1 MRVIAEIPHSKYKIQ
16 LFSYNAKYLL
26 KIELD
31 EYEQIYKIN
40 ELDVLGIEELKSMI
54 TEELLENALQRFI
67 SMRTDWL
74 KAFKNKK

>member
-54 TEELLENALQRFI
+54 TEELLENSLQRFI

-74 KAFKNKK
+74 NAFKNKK